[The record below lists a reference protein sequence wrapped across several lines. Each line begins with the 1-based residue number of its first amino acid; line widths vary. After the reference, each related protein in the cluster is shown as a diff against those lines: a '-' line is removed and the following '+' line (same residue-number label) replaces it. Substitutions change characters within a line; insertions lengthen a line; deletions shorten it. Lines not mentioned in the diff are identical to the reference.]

1 MPFYDA
7 DDAAIYYEIS
17 GEGRPLILLHGYALN
32 GLMWSLQKPAFES
45 RYQLITVDL
54 RGFGQSS
61 CGARWSGSVMAEDVK
76 GLIKSLDLRDIAIVG
91 FSMSGPVAFR
101 IALAMPDR
109 ISRLIFVSSI
119 LPSAGKTAAPPNQR
133 KSADEEIEIL
143 KSRGV
148 SAWADKTGMR
158 TGPLVKDML
167 EKQPGLRDLW
177 ESILM
182 RHNPDYLAKML
193 QSRAATSSPVNW
205 RERLKEVTQPTLII
219 AGKNDRKFLDASRN
233 INRQIPNSQ
242 LTIIEGAGHMVNIEK
257 SEEFNQAVMEWL
269 G

>member
-17 GEGRPLILLHGYALN
+17 GIGRPLILLHGYALN
-32 GLMWSLQKPAFES
+32 SLMWSLQKPVFEK
-45 RYQLITVDL
+45 RYQLITIDL

-61 CGARWSGSVMAEDVK
+61 CGEHWSGSVMAEDVK
-76 GLIKSLDLRDIAIVG
+76 GLIKHLDLRDFAIMG

-101 IALAMPDR
+101 LALGMPDK

-119 LPSAGKTAAPPNQR
+119 LPSAGKSTAPPNQQ

-143 KSRGV
+143 QSRGV

-167 EKQPGLRDLW
+167 EEQPELRQMW
-177 ESILM
+177 ENILM

-219 AGKNDRKFLDASRN
+219 AGRNDRKFLDASQN
-233 INRQIPNSQ
+233 INRQIAHSQ
-242 LTIIEGAGHMVNIEK
+242 LAIIEDAGHMVNIEK
-257 SEEFNQAVMEWL
+257 AAEFNQAVMGWL

>member
-1 MPFYDA
+1 MSFYDA
-7 DDAAIYYEIS
+7 GDAAIYYEIS
-17 GEGRPLILLHGYALN
+17 GTGRPLILLHGYALN
-32 GLMWSLQKPAFES
+32 GLMWSLQKPVFEK

-61 CGARWSGSVMAEDVK
+61 CGDRWSGSVIAEDIK
-76 GLIKSLDLRDIAIVG
+76 GLIKSLDLRDIFIVG

-101 IALAMPDR
+101 IALAMQDR

-119 LPSAGKTAAPPNQR
+119 LPSAGKTTAPPNQQ
-133 KSADEEIEIL
+133 KSADDEIEIL
-143 KSRGV
+143 TSKGV

-167 EKQPGLRDLW
+167 EKQPELRKLW

-182 RHNPDYLAKML
+182 RHSPDYLAKML
-193 QSRAATSSPVNW
+193 QSRAATPSPVNW
-205 RERLKEVTQPTLII
+205 RERLKEVSQPTLII
-219 AGKNDRKFLDASRN
+219 AGRNDRKFLDASQN
-233 INRQIPNSQ
+233 INRQIAHSQ
-242 LTIIEGAGHMVNIEK
+242 LTIIEDAGHMVNIEK
-257 SEEFNQAVMEWL
+257 AAEFNQAVMRWL

>member
-1 MPFYDA
+1 
-7 DDAAIYYEIS
+7 
-17 GEGRPLILLHGYALN
+17 
-32 GLMWSLQKPAFES
+32 MWSLQKPVFEKV
-45 RYQLITVDL
+45 YQLISVDL

-61 CGARWSGSVMAEDVK
+61 CGARWSGSVMADDVK
-76 GLIKSLDLRDIAIVG
+76 GIIKSLDLHDIAIAG

-101 IALAMPDR
+101 VALAIPER

-119 LPSAGKTAAPPNQR
+119 LPSAGKTTPPNQQ
-133 KSADEEIEIL
+133 KSSDDEIEIL
-143 KSRGV
+143 ISQGV

-167 EKQPGLRDLW
+167 ANNPGLRELW
-177 ESILM
+177 EGMLM

-193 QSRAATSSPVNW
+193 AARSLTPSPVNW

-219 AGKNDRKFLDASRN
+219 AGKNDRKFLDASQN
-233 INRQIPNSQ
+233 ISRQIAHSQ
-242 LTIIEGAGHMVNIEK
+242 LTIIENAGHMVNIEK
-257 SEEFNQAVMEWL
+257 PAEFNQAVM